1 MDPILENPVR
11 YCEFCGHYVT
21 TPCSSYDSFEA
32 CRNVYY
38 GDASGEVK
46 GEDYVEVPVT
56 GRRYDDNMLN
66 KPYAPINAAD
76 DVVNIPNHYA
86 LYKIEPI
93 TFIMENDL
101 PFAEGNVVKYTMR
114 HKYKNGVEDLQKAIK
129 YLKFIAKQTYG
140 VEL

>member
-1 MDPILENPVR
+1 MDPVLENPVR

-21 TPCSSYDSFEA
+21 TPCSSYDSFER

-38 GDASGEVK
+38 GDASGETKV
-46 GEDYVEVPVT
+46 EDNP
-56 GRRYDDNMLN
+56 
-66 KPYAPINAAD
+66 PYAPINASD